1 MASESKPGRGSGRA
15 TESRTPISAD
25 VIELTPKS
33 VRRRAARSLPSPA
46 SPPGPRDRGLDDP
59 ETHVLDRALH
69 AQLARLTAGIAPSSA
84 MLAYFDWLIHLLFS
98 PNKQIQLS
106 EKAFRKAF
114 RLLTLA
120 ERSAFG
126 VPTKPCIE
134 PLPQDRRFAGADWQ
148 QWPFNLIYQGF
159 LLNQQWWH
167 VATTGLRGVSRHHE
181 DLVAF
186 GARQFLD
193 VFSPSNFPLTNPE
206 VLRATVREG
215 GANLAR
221 GARNV
226 SEDWEHALGG
236 EPPVEAERFEV
247 GRDLAVTPGK
257 VVFRNH
263 LIELIQYRPT
273 TRTVYPEPIL
283 VIPAWIMKYYILDL
297 SPHNSLVRYLVEQ
310 GHTVFMISWRNPGSA
325 DRHLGMDDY
334 RRLGLMDALDA
345 VSMVV
350 PERPVHA
357 VGYCL
362 GGTLLGI
369 AASAMARDG
378 DPRLAS
384 VTLLAA
390 QTDFTEA
397 GELGLFIDEAQ
408 VAYLEDM
415 MWERGYLDPRKM
427 SGAFQLLRSND
438 LVWSAM
444 VHDYLLG
451 ERRPKSDLMAWNAD
465 TTRMPYRMH
474 SEYLRSLF
482 LENRLAKGRYRVGV
496 RGVSLKDLQAPIFA
510 VGATRDHVAPWQSVY
525 KIRLLAGSADVTF
538 LLASGGHNAGI
549 VSEPGHP
556 GRSYRASTWSGG
568 EKYVDP
574 DTWQVSADRHDG
586 SWWPV
591 WEQWLAERSGA
602 KAKPPKLGAPEE
614 GYPPVAD
621 APGSYVLQ
629 R

>member
-33 VRRRAARSLPSPA
+33 VRRRAARSLPRPA

-98 PNKQIQLS
+98 PDKQIQLS

-236 EPPVEAERFEV
+236 EPTVEAERFEV

-415 MWERGYLDPRKM
+415 MWERGYLDPRTM

-556 GRSYRASTWSGG
+556 GRSYQASTWSGG

-574 DTWQVSADRHDG
+574 DTWQVSADRRDG

>member
-1 MASESKPGRGSGRA
+1 MASKSKPGRGSGRA

-33 VRRRAARSLPSPA
+33 VRRRAARSLSSPA
-46 SPPGPRDRGLDDP
+46 SPPGPRDRELDDP

-236 EPPVEAERFEV
+236 EPTVEAERFEV

-556 GRSYRASTWSGG
+556 GRSYQASTWSGG

-574 DTWQVSADRHDG
+574 DTWQVSADRRDG

-602 KAKPPKLGAPEE
+602 KAKPPELGAPEE

>member
-1 MASESKPGRGSGRA
+1 MASKSKPGRGSGRA

-33 VRRRAARSLPSPA
+33 VRRRAARSLPRPA
-46 SPPGPRDRGLDDP
+46 SPPGPRDRELDDP

-193 VFSPSNFPLTNPE
+193 VLSPSNFPLTNPE

-236 EPPVEAERFEV
+236 EPTVEAERFEV

-415 MWERGYLDPRKM
+415 MWERGYLDPRTM

-574 DTWQVSADRHDG
+574 DTWQVSADRRDG

>member
-33 VRRRAARSLPSPA
+33 VRRRAARSLPRPA
-46 SPPGPRDRGLDDP
+46 SPPGPRDRELDDP

-193 VFSPSNFPLTNPE
+193 VLSPSNFPLTNPE

-378 DPRLAS
+378 DLRLAS

-415 MWERGYLDPRKM
+415 MWERGYLDPRTM

-556 GRSYRASTWSGG
+556 GRSYQASTWSGG

>member
-33 VRRRAARSLPSPA
+33 VRRRAARSLPRPA
-46 SPPGPRDRGLDDP
+46 SPPGPRDRELDDP

-193 VFSPSNFPLTNPE
+193 VLSPSNFPLTNPE

-415 MWERGYLDPRKM
+415 MWERGYLDPRTM

-556 GRSYRASTWSGG
+556 GRSYQASTWSGG

-574 DTWQVSADRHDG
+574 DTWQVSADRRDG

>member
-33 VRRRAARSLPSPA
+33 VRRRAARSLPRPA
-46 SPPGPRDRGLDDP
+46 SPPGPRDRELDDP

-193 VFSPSNFPLTNPE
+193 VLSPSNFPLTNPE

-236 EPPVEAERFEV
+236 EPTVEAERFEV

-415 MWERGYLDPRKM
+415 MWERGYLDPRTM

-556 GRSYRASTWSGG
+556 GRSYQASTWSGG

-574 DTWQVSADRHDG
+574 DTWQVSADRRDG

>member
-33 VRRRAARSLPSPA
+33 VRRRAARSLSSPA
-46 SPPGPRDRGLDDP
+46 SPPGPRDRELDDP

-525 KIRLLAGSADVTF
+525 KIRLLAGSADETF

-556 GRSYRASTWSGG
+556 GRSYQASTWSGG

-574 DTWQVSADRHDG
+574 DTWQVSADRRDG

>member
-415 MWERGYLDPRKM
+415 MWERGYLDPRTM

-556 GRSYRASTWSGG
+556 GRSYQASTWSGG

-574 DTWQVSADRHDG
+574 DTWQVSADRRDG

>member
-33 VRRRAARSLPSPA
+33 VRRRAARSLSSPA
-46 SPPGPRDRGLDDP
+46 SPPGPRDRELDDP

-415 MWERGYLDPRKM
+415 MWERGYLDPRTM

-574 DTWQVSADRHDG
+574 DTWQVSADRRDG

>member
-33 VRRRAARSLPSPA
+33 VRRRAARSLPRPA
-46 SPPGPRDRGLDDP
+46 SPPGPRDRELDDP

-236 EPPVEAERFEV
+236 EPTVEAERFEV

-415 MWERGYLDPRKM
+415 MWERGYLDPRTM

>member
-33 VRRRAARSLPSPA
+33 VRRRAARSLPRPA
-46 SPPGPRDRGLDDP
+46 SPPGPRDRELDDP

-236 EPPVEAERFEV
+236 EPTVEAERFEV

-415 MWERGYLDPRKM
+415 MWERGYLDPRTM

-556 GRSYRASTWSGG
+556 GRSYQASTWSGG

-574 DTWQVSADRHDG
+574 DTWQVSADRRDG

>member
-1 MASESKPGRGSGRA
+1 MASKSKPGRGSGRA

-33 VRRRAARSLPSPA
+33 VRRRAARSLPRPA
-46 SPPGPRDRGLDDP
+46 SPPGPRDRELDDP

-236 EPPVEAERFEV
+236 EPTVEAERFEV

-574 DTWQVSADRHDG
+574 DTWQVSADRRDG